1 MLQRKKRVLFVIGL
15 ILVVGMLGTSLTS
28 FFVSRASIRTQLT
41 DNTLPLVGDTI
52 YSEIQRDLLRPVFI
66 SSLMSSNTFV
76 HDWVEN
82 GESDVGTMSRY
93 LDKIQSDYGTS
104 TVFFVSDKTKNY
116 YHPTGLLHRLSVTDE
131 KDAWY
136 FRVRDMRTPFEVNV
150 DLDAANLNELAV
162 FVNYRVLGQEGEF
175 LGAIG
180 VGLSISSVTQLI
192 ASYNQ
197 TFNRVVYFVNKRG
210 EIQLDD
216 SPHGGLTALHQ
227 VKGLAEIVPGILAS
241 REQQALQYNS
251 GAGEVFLNSR
261 FIEELDWYLMVEQRE
276 QQVLAPITKTLL
288 FNLAISLAIATVIL
302 ALAHRVLFS
311 YQKDLEDS
319 AHLDKLTGA
328 YNRHAFE
335 ALTIDAVEHS
345 EKTSSA
351 VSMMFID
358 IDHFKKINDLH
369 GHLAGDQAIQH
380 VVAVIKN
387 NLRASDSVCRWGG
400 EEFCV
405 LLRHCTQEEGFE
417 IAQAVR
423 QAIAH
428 GPFFFEKTEI
438 AMTASIGVA
447 QKKSSEKLSVCFQRM
462 DDALY
467 EAKNSGRNRVCVASG
482 DVSSRGEVSACLH
495 VTV

>member
-1 MLQRKKRVLFVIGL
+1 MLQRKKRVLLVIGL
-15 ILVVGMLGTSLTS
+15 ILIIGMLGTSLTS

-41 DNTLPLVGDTI
+41 DSTLPLVGDTI

-66 SSLMSSNTFV
+66 SSLMASNTFV

-93 LDKIQSDYGTS
+93 LDKIQAEYGTS
-104 TVFFVSDKTKNY
+104 TVFFVSENSKNY
-116 YHPTGLLHRLSVTDE
+116 YHPTGLLHQLNATDE
-131 KDAWY
+131 KDDWY
-136 FRVRDMRTPFEVNV
+136 FRVRDMHTAFEINV

-162 FVNYRVLGQEGEF
+162 FVNYRVLGEAGEF

-180 VGLSISSVTQLI
+180 MGLSISSVTQLI

-216 SPHGGLTALHQ
+216 APHGGLTSLHQ
-227 VKGLAEIVPGILAS
+227 VQGLAEIAPSILAS
-241 REQQALQYNS
+241 GDQQALQYNS
-251 GAGEVFLNSR
+251 GSGEVFLNSR
-261 FIEELDWYLMVEQRE
+261 YIEELDWYLMVEQRE
-276 QQVLAPITKTLL
+276 RQVLAPITKTLL
-288 FNLAISLAIATVIL
+288 FNLAISLAIAIVIL

-335 ALTIDAVEHS
+335 ALTIDAIEHG
-345 EKTSSA
+345 ERAKSA
-351 VSMMFID
+351 VSMMFVD
-358 IDHFKKINDLH
+358 IDHFKLVNDRH

-380 VVAVIKN
+380 VVAMIKT
-387 NLRASDSVCRWGG
+387 NLRATDSVCRWGG

-405 LLRHCTQEEGFE
+405 LLRGCTQTEGLE
-417 IAQAVR
+417 VAETVR
-423 QAIAH
+423 QAIADEL
-428 GPFFFEKTEI
+428 FLFEKTQI
-438 AMTASIGVA
+438 PMTASIGVA
-447 QKKSSEKLSVCFQRM
+447 QKQSNETLSVCFQRM

-467 EAKNSGRNRVCVASG
+467 EAKNNGRNRVCVARDS
-482 DVSSRGEVSACLH
+482 VSNTDQSSACSH